1 VTRFMAKHPLIAA
14 SVMLLGYLALT
25 VGYLLVVNVIFKA
38 DLPEWVH
45 VIVFTSVSA
54 GLPLVIA
61 LWLTLL
67 RRRSGASAAP
77 LWWLVALLPMEM
89 LAHFF
94 VWFVIGTLTFE
105 GPRAVGPDLWRFF
118 RDYDNWERVLFWIGL
133 AWSGPAALLGI
144 LAGLVIA
151 RHLFRTGRWETIV
164 GVDRSG

>member
-1 VTRFMAKHPLIAA
+1 MTRFMARHPLIAA
-14 SVMLLGYLALT
+14 SVMLLGYLGLI
-25 VGYLLVVNVIFKA
+25 VGYMLIVNVILKA
-38 DLPEWVH
+38 DLPQWFH
-45 VIVFTSVSA
+45 VVVFTSVSV

-105 GPRAVGPDLWRFF
+105 GPRAVGPDLCRFF
-118 RDYDNWERVLFWIGL
+118 TDYDNWERILFWIGL
-133 AWSGPAALLGI
+133 AWSAPATLLGI
-144 LAGLVIA
+144 LAGLGIA
-151 RHLFRTGRWETIV
+151 RHMLRTGRWETIV
-164 GVDRSG
+164 GVDRPG